1 MKPEFEYCVTMLKL
15 EDTLFPATDQ
25 LIATLDKNDIPYM
38 TDKFRTKVRI
48 TDCSLVAND
57 KQEAVL
63 RKLNIPYSVWY
74 DKFTA
79 VEGPD
84 GRLLRI

>member
-15 EDTLFPATDQ
+15 EGALFPATEQ

-79 VEGPD
+79 GEAPD

>member
-15 EDTLFPATDQ
+15 EGTVFPATEQ

-38 TDKFRTKVRI
+38 TDKFHTKVRI

-79 VEGPD
+79 VEAPD

>member
-1 MKPEFEYCVTMLKL
+1 MKSNFDYCVTMLKL
-15 EDTLFPATDQ
+15 EDTLFPATDE
-25 LIATLDKNDIPYM
+25 LIATLDKNEIPYM
-38 TDKFRTKVRI
+38 VDKYCTKVRI
-48 TDCSLVAND
+48 TDCSPVAND
-57 KQEAVL
+57 KQAAAL

-79 VEGPD
+79 VEAPD